1 MSTPE
6 PGWYPD
12 PSPAAPPSS
21 LRWWDGAQWTGHA
34 RAGGAA
40 TATVPGR
47 QRPTTTDG
55 QPLAGWWWRVLA
67 LVVDTVVVGVVN
79 VLVTLPLQIEL
90 QREQQAHQREL
101 QERIARGEPFS
112 FTDFW
117 GPMADFYGDHVL
129 MLVVFPIV
137 LAAVYQGGML
147 RWRGATL
154 GKLLCGL
161 RVRPRAADGG
171 LSWGTI
177 TARVGVQLGPG
188 WAVLVLTAATGSA
201 TVFVVGQLLSTLFF
215 AIDSLTALGARR
227 QTLHDR
233 AARTV
238 VVTTR

>member
-1 MSTPE
+1 MSTPQ

-12 PSPAAPPSS
+12 PSPGAPPSS

-40 TATVPGR
+40 TATVPVR
-47 QRPTTTDG
+47 QRPTTADG

-79 VLVTLPLQIEL
+79 ILVTLPWQIEM
-90 QREQQAHQREL
+90 QREQQARQRDL

-112 FTDFW
+112 FTDLW
-117 GPMADFYGDHVL
+117 DPMADFYGDHVL
-129 MLVVFPIV
+129 MLVVLPIV
-137 LAAVYQGGML
+137 LAAAYQGGML
-147 RWRGATL
+147 RRRGATL
-154 GKLLCGL
+154 GKLVCGL
-161 RVRPRAADGG
+161 RVRPRAADGR
-171 LSWGTI
+171 LSRGTI
-177 TARVGVQLGPG
+177 AARVGVQLGPG
-188 WAVLVLTAATGSA
+188 WSVLVLTAATGST
-201 TVFVVGQLLSTLFF
+201 TVFVVGQLLSSLFF
-215 AIDSLTALGARR
+215 AVDSLTALGARR